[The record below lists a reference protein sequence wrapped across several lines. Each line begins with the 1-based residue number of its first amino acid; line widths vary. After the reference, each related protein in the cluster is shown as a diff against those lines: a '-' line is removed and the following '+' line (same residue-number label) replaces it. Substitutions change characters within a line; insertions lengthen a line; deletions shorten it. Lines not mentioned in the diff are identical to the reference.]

1 MAEFLTGF
9 SNILWGAPVLI
20 LLGIVGLLYG
30 IRTKFFQIR
39 KMGYILKNTAGE
51 MFKKGGGASGDRGT
65 LTPLQAVCSALAGCV
80 GTANIAGVATA
91 MVVGGP
97 GAVFW
102 MWVIALLG
110 MMTKCVEVTL
120 GQYYRIQGKDGVY
133 YGGPMYYIERGMGK
147 KWKPLAIFFAV
158 TIILGGLGTAAFA
171 QPYTMSTALERT
183 FHIPAWVVTVAAA
196 AICGIV
202 LIGGVKGIGKF
213 CEKITPAMCLIYVV
227 GALGVIFVNIRFVP
241 QAFAAIFKYAFAPM
255 PAIGGLAGST
265 LALALRQG
273 AARGTFSNEAGC
285 GSSPITHA
293 TAITDHPF
301 KEGLYGSFEV
311 FVDTLVVCTMTSLAI
326 MCSGSD
332 IWASGVKAE
341 ALTMSAFDA
350 AYGHH
355 SAGPVRLLHDG
366 RLGDQLRIRILLH
379 LPEDGDL
386 QDLQGSY
393 PCALAGSRL
402 HCAWQHAGS
411 GLDCCRYCLWSVVR
425 SECDR
430 SDRAFRCVHE
440 NLPRLQRQIHPQD
453 QTHFRAAALHRQGL
467 ISTHIRGALQGAPR
481 VLGLTRDKFFV
492 SLKIFLKIPCN
503 LLLILV

>member
-51 MFKKGGGASGDRGT
+51 MFKKGGGASGDKGT

-91 MVVGGP
+91 MVIGGP

-196 AICGIV
+196 AICGIMQTSFFDV
-202 LIGGVKGIGKF
+202 RLLCAGQTKKRTASGVRMLHALRSCCVSATRASSFLADSGRKVKRRHMIF
-213 CEKITPAMCLIYVV
+213 C
-227 GALGVIFVNIRFVP
+227 
-241 QAFAAIFKYAFAPM
+241 AP
-255 PAIGGLAGST
+255 GT
-265 LALALRQG
+265 LAHIER
-273 AARGTFSNEAGC
+273 
-285 GSSPITHA
+285 
-293 TAITDHPF
+293 
-301 KEGLYGSFEV
+301 
-311 FVDTLVVCTMTSLAI
+311 
-326 MCSGSD
+326 SGSD
-332 IWASGVKAE
+332 GPAASGGHGRGRVCGAVSALKA
-341 ALTMSAFDA
+341 
-350 AYGHH
+350 H
-355 SAGPVRLLHDG
+355 GPPPDLGAERL
-366 RLGDQLRIRILLH
+366 
-379 LPEDGDL
+379 
-386 QDLQGSY
+386 
-393 PCALAGSRL
+393 
-402 HCAWQHAGS
+402 
-411 GLDCCRYCLWSVVR
+411 
-425 SECDR
+425 
-430 SDRAFRCVHE
+430 
-440 NLPRLQRQIHPQD
+440 
-453 QTHFRAAALHRQGL
+453 
-467 ISTHIRGALQGAPR
+467 
-481 VLGLTRDKFFV
+481 
-492 SLKIFLKIPCN
+492 
-503 LLLILV
+503 

>member
-183 FHIPAWVVTVAAA
+183 FHIPAWVVTVTAA

-202 LIGGVKGIGKF
+202 LIGGV
-213 CEKITPAMCLIYVV
+213 
-227 GALGVIFVNIRFVP
+227 
-241 QAFAAIFKYAFAPM
+241 
-255 PAIGGLAGST
+255 
-265 LALALRQG
+265 
-273 AARGTFSNEAGC
+273 
-285 GSSPITHA
+285 
-293 TAITDHPF
+293 
-301 KEGLYGSFEV
+301 
-311 FVDTLVVCTMTSLAI
+311 
-326 MCSGSD
+326 
-332 IWASGVKAE
+332 
-341 ALTMSAFDA
+341 
-350 AYGHH
+350 
-355 SAGPVRLLHDG
+355 
-366 RLGDQLRIRILLH
+366 
-379 LPEDGDL
+379 
-386 QDLQGSY
+386 
-393 PCALAGSRL
+393 
-402 HCAWQHAGS
+402 
-411 GLDCCRYCLWSVVR
+411 
-425 SECDR
+425 
-430 SDRAFRCVHE
+430 
-440 NLPRLQRQIHPQD
+440 
-453 QTHFRAAALHRQGL
+453 
-467 ISTHIRGALQGAPR
+467 
-481 VLGLTRDKFFV
+481 
-492 SLKIFLKIPCN
+492 
-503 LLLILV
+503 

>member
-51 MFKKGGGASGDRGT
+51 MFKKGGGASGDKGT

-91 MVVGGP
+91 MVIGGP

-227 GALGVIFVNIRFVP
+227 GALGVIIVNIRFVP

-273 AARGTFSNEAGC
+273 GPRHILQRGRLRLL
-285 GSSPITHA
+285 PH
-293 TAITDHPF
+293 HPRN
-301 KEGLYGSFEV
+301 
-311 FVDTLVVCTMTSLAI
+311 C
-326 MCSGSD
+326 
-332 IWASGVKAE
+332 
-341 ALTMSAFDA
+341 
-350 AYGHH
+350 HH
-355 SAGPVRLLHDG
+355 RPSVQGRHVRLVRGLCRH
-366 RLGDQLRIRILLH
+366 H
-379 LPEDGDL
+379 
-386 QDLQGSY
+386 Y
-393 PCALAGSRL
+393 RL
-402 HCAWQHAGS
+402 HH
-411 GLDCCRYCLWSVVR
+411 D
-425 SECDR
+425 
-430 SDRAFRCVHE
+430 
-440 NLPRLQRQIHPQD
+440 LPCHHVLRQRH
-453 QTHFRAAALHRQGL
+453 
-467 ISTHIRGALQGAPR
+467 
-481 VLGLTRDKFFV
+481 LGLRCQGRSSYHV
-492 SLKIFLKIPCN
+492 GL
-503 LLLILV
+503 